1 MLHRAIDTYHSL
13 LTPSVARESWDH
25 LQDQAKRRGL
35 FFGTRDIVT
44 VLRPRF
50 LTTEQYH
57 FLQNAIR
64 AVMPAFGKA
73 YRAALADPNIRAQV
87 RLNDWEEEVI
97 RDDPGFRDPSPSAR
111 MDAFFLPADSASPL
125 PQGEGTGVRANSPLP
140 GGEGQGVRG
149 EASGVRGKA
158 HGMSGDTVQL
168 TEYNAEIPAGQAYTE
183 VLSDVFYGLPIIGEF
198 QKQYEVRPLPTRNQ
212 MLHALLDSYR
222 QWGGTDRPQ
231 IAILDWREV
240 PTYSEFV
247 LFQDYFASQGY
258 TARIVD
264 PRDCEYHN
272 GKLYAQDATGQSFE
286 INLIYKRV
294 LISEL
299 VERGDLGLNHPVVR
313 AVREHAAC
321 MVNSFRCKILHKK
334 ASYAL
339 LTDERNEHL
348 YSKQELQAIHEYVP
362 WTRLLEERKTTY
374 NGSTIDLLPFLAQNK
389 DQFVIKPNDEYGGK
403 GVVLGWNVSQSE
415 WQATLK
421 ERLIEPTIVQQRVV
435 LPSEPYPSLV
445 EGNVQIYDRML
456 DTDPYIWYGG
466 YMSGSLCRLST
477 AALLNVTAGGGS
489 TVPTFVIEARS

>member
-1 MLHRAIDTYHSL
+1 MLRQAIDTYHTL
-13 LTPSVARESWDH
+13 LTPALARESEDH

-50 LTTEQYH
+50 LTSEQYY
-57 FLQNAIR
+57 FLQNAIC
-64 AVMPAFGKA
+64 AVMPAFDKA
-73 YRAALADPNIRAQV
+73 YRAALAEANIRAQV

-97 RDDPGFRDPSPSAR
+97 HDDPGFRDPSPSAR
-111 MDAFFLPADSASPL
+111 MDSFFLPADSFSPL
-125 PQGEGTGVRANSPLP
+125 PLGGGVMRQGADAVPQSDASAHEGV
-140 GGEGQGVRG
+140 
-149 EASGVRGKA
+149 
-158 HGMSGDTVQL
+158 MGDIVQL
-168 TEYNAEIPAGQAYTE
+168 TEYNAEIPAGQGYTE
-183 VLSDVFYGLPIIGEF
+183 VLSDVFYGLPIMGEF

-222 QWGGTDRPQ
+222 QWGGTARPQ

-240 PTYSEFV
+240 PTYSEFI
-247 LFQDYFASQGY
+247 LFQDYFVSQGY

-264 PRDCEYHN
+264 PRECEYRN
-272 GKLYAQDATGQSFE
+272 GKLYARDATGQSFE

-299 VERGDLGLNHPVVR
+299 VERGELGLNHPVVR

-348 YSKQELQAIHEYVP
+348 YSKQELQAIHKYVP
-362 WTRLLEERKTTY
+362 WTRLLEERKTTH
-374 NGSTIDLLPFLAQNK
+374 NDSTIDLLPFLAQNK
-389 DQFVIKPNDEYGGK
+389 DQFVLKPNDEYGGK
-403 GVVLGWNVSQSE
+403 GVILGWNVSQSE
-415 WQATLK
+415 WESTLQ
-421 ERLIEPTIVQQRVV
+421 ERLSEPTIAQQRVV
-435 LPSEPYPSLV
+435 LPSEPYPSIV
-445 EGNVQIYDRML
+445 DGNVQIYDRML

-489 TVPTFVIEARS
+489 TVPTFVIERRE